1 MQCIWYYKYN
11 VDRDENKFKKEM
23 NLRSVF
29 GITSIT
35 LIGNDYKIKK
45 SEEKKKRKE
54 ISILKWTWVNC
65 SLMKKKEEK

>member
-23 NLRSVF
+23 NLCSVF
-29 GITSIT
+29 GITSIS
-35 LIGNDYKIKK
+35 LIGNDYNIKK

-54 ISILKWTWVNC
+54 ISIFEVDLG
-65 SLMKKKEEK
+65 

>member
-1 MQCIWYYKYN
+1 
-11 VDRDENKFKKEM
+11 M
-23 NLRSVF
+23 NLCSVF
-29 GITSIT
+29 GITSIS